1 MLDYFKN
8 YLKQSG
14 LKRRVG
20 IMLLGVFLMGFFL
33 SFLIPINLGTDPC
46 TFMNVTISG
55 RLGILFGTWQ
65 LLLNLV
71 LIIIVFISEY
81 RYIGPGT
88 IANMVLIG
96 YISDFFKWVWS
107 NIIPDTCFTD
117 MPSRAVIFVITLAG
131 FIVSAS
137 LYMNADVGVAP
148 YDAMPLI
155 VHDKFLKKV
164 PFKFVRIGYDFL
176 VIIIGCLFGG
186 TPNIGIIL
194 MALALGPVITA
205 VGKKLSRFLGVEVK

>member
-8 YLKQSG
+8 YLKQPG
-14 LKRRVG
+14 LGKRVG

-33 SFLIPINLGTDPC
+33 SFLIPIDLGTDPC
-46 TFMNVTISG
+46 TFMNVTISE

-71 LIIIVFISEY
+71 LIIIVIFTEY
-81 RYIGPGT
+81 KYIGPGT

-96 YISDFFKWVWS
+96 YISDFFRWVWS
-107 NIIPDTCFTD
+107 NTIPDAWFTN
-117 MPSRAVIFVITLAG
+117 MPARAIIFVLTLAG

-155 VHDKFLKKV
+155 LHDRVLKKV
-164 PFKFVRIGYDFL
+164 PFKFVRIAYDFL
-176 VIIIGCLFGG
+176 VIIIGCIFGG
-186 TPNIGIIL
+186 TQNIGIIL

-205 VGKKLSRFLGVEVK
+205 VGKRLNKFLM